1 MPPSRIKKSRHYKIC
16 NSISCP
22 QQKQDK
28 PRIVVVGSLHMDITV
43 KTEKIPRIGETV
55 LGDTYLMSPGGKG
68 ANQAVAAA
76 KLGADVIIIGRV
88 GADAFGKELIRSVK
102 ENGVDTRYIVE
113 DEERH
118 NGVAAVIVD
127 ERGNNVI
134 AVASGADMRCCT
146 GDIEKAEEAIK
157 SSDVVLIQME
167 IPLSVVECTIDTAY
181 EEGVNAILN
190 LAPAQQLT
198 DDLLRKISVLIANA
212 EEAQRIGGKP
222 VRDSASAKVVA
233 KDILE
238 RGVESV
244 IITLGKKGAVVA
256 TREETAYIE
265 GIDVNTV
272 DDTGAGDAFCAAL
285 AVAICHGM
293 NLKQA
298 VLYSNFAGALA
309 TTKIGAQQALPT
321 AKELQDFIRNRGTN

>member
-1 MPPSRIKKSRHYKIC
+1 MIRKSRHYKC
-16 NSISCP
+16 HNSISYP
-22 QQKQDK
+22 KQKQDK
-28 PRIVVVGSLHMDITV
+28 PRIVVVGSLHMDLTV

-55 LGDTYLMSPGGKG
+55 LGNTYLMSPGGKG

-76 KLGADVIIIGRV
+76 KLGADVIMIGRV
-88 GADAFGKELIRSVK
+88 GADAFGNELIRSVK
-102 ENGVDTRYIVE
+102 ENGIDTRYIIE
-113 DEERH
+113 DKERH
-118 NGVAAVIVD
+118 TGVAAVIVD

-134 AVASGADMRCCT
+134 AVASGADMKCCT
-146 GDIEKAEEAIK
+146 EDIERAEEAIK
-157 SSDVVLIQME
+157 SSDVVLVQTE
-167 IPLSVVECTIDTAY
+167 IPLSVVECTIETAY
-181 EEGVNAILN
+181 EEGVNVILN

-198 DDLLRKISVLIANA
+198 DELLKKISVLIANA
-212 EEAQRIGGKP
+212 KEAQTIGRKP

-244 IITLGKKGAVVA
+244 VITLGKKGAVLA

-265 GIDVNTV
+265 GIDVNAV
-272 DDTGAGDAFCAAL
+272 DNTGAGDAFCAAV

-293 NLKQA
+293 DLKQT

-321 AKELQDFIRNRGTN
+321 AKELEDFIKSRGTN